1 MRWIVLALFM
11 VIVSGIAQG
20 YPLQASNGVV
30 NCTIFG
36 SFLDPWPAG
45 NTNADSHFVL
55 NVDLSLLRINAS
67 NKTPIRTVY
76 SLKDGNDR
84 VFKTSKEYAK
94 ELQSGRWLIGFV
106 VPRETIAKNLIVDVS
121 GDPGSGKQFSLY
133 FPELTN
139 SSNGNVTLLYYGVL
153 RSMISSN
160 KKTIVLDTA
169 VTNNGTEKLPL
180 LAQNFT
186 LLDQWGWK
194 YSGKQYDVSG
204 NKGITKAVLEPNGT
218 MRSGLIFSSLSP
230 ISRPVEL
237 DYQYSNN
244 SSLAL
249 RIDPESDLCLSRKA
263 LKNGR
268 ECNCSEEQAPSDPTS
283 LAGTLKSSTGRVD
296 KANASTTG
304 KSVTRKG
311 RDDL

>member
-11 VIVSGIAQG
+11 VIISGIAQG

-45 NTNADSHFVL
+45 NANADSYFIL
-55 NVDLSLLRINAS
+55 NVDLSLLRINTS
-67 NKTPIRTVY
+67 DKTPIRAVY

-84 VFKTSKEYAK
+84 VFKTSKEHTK

-121 GDPGSGKQFSLY
+121 GEPGSGQQFSLY

-153 RSMISSN
+153 RSWISSN

-169 VTNNGTEKLPL
+169 VTNNGTEKMPL

-186 LLDQWGWK
+186 LMDQWGWK

-204 NKGITKAVLEPNGT
+204 NKAITKAVLEPNGT
-218 MRSGLIFSSLSP
+218 VRSGLIFSSLSP
-230 ISRPVEL
+230 MSRPVEL
-237 DYQYSNN
+237 EYRYSNN

-249 RIDPESDLCLSRKA
+249 VIDPESDLCFSRKP
-263 LKNGR
+263 LKSGR
-268 ECNCSEEQAPSDPTS
+268 ECNCTEEQSASDPNS
-283 LAGTLKSSTGRVD
+283 LAGTLKSSTGRLD
-296 KANASTTG
+296 KADANTTG
-304 KSVTRKG
+304 NSARKG